1 MKTVVIREGMERMDF
16 RKVSAMLAKA
26 HWCPG
31 ITLEEVLRAAGN
43 SALVVGAFV
52 GEEQIGYAR
61 VVSDKTR
68 FAYFMDVIVEEAYRN
83 NGIGQMMVRHI
94 LEHEELKSVYQWLLY
109 TTYAHGVYEK
119 MGFTPTAHGQNL
131 MEIWQPRRA

>member
-1 MKTVVIREGMERMDF
+1 MDKVVIKEGIERMDF
-16 RKVSAMLAKA
+16 CRVTAMLAKT

-31 ITLEEVLRAAGN
+31 ISQEEVLRAASY
-43 SALVVGAFV
+43 SALVVGAFI

-68 FAYFMDVIVEEAYRN
+68 FAYFMDVIVEEAYRK
-83 NGIGQMMVRHI
+83 NGTGQMLVRHI

-109 TTYAHGVYEK
+109 TTYAHGMYEK
-119 MGFTPTAHGQNL
+119 MGFTPTSHAQNL
-131 MEIWQPRRA
+131 MEIWRGRA